1 MVATIDDGKG
11 KPQTV
16 EFDRVISAVGVVGNI
31 ENLGLEKL
39 GVKTER
45 GCIVI
50 DGYGKTNVPGIYAI
64 GDVAGPPMLA
74 HKAEHEGVVC
84 VEAIKGM
91 HPHPMDKLLIPG
103 CTYCHPQIAS
113 VGLTEAKAKE
123 GGREIRVGRFPFVGN
138 GKAIALGEDQG
149 MVKVIFDKKTGQLLG
164 AHMVGA
170 EVTELIQGY
179 VVAMNLE
186 TTEEELMHTVFP
198 HPTIV
203 GNDEGSGAG
212 CLWPR
217 AEHVGTIPEP
227 RTWSGGKCRFSD
239 RVEANNQTSEIRSVK
254 DNDNL
259 TIERPTFVTHL
270 ECAMEGDHYPA
281 DQIHNLSKAGKPLLV
296 RYDLAGVKKAL
307 TKDALAQ
314 RPADLWR
321 YRELL
326 PVRKVS
332 DIVSLGEVT
341 TPLIRLPKLAKK
353 IGGGE
358 IIVKDEGRL
367 PTGSFKARGLVMAV
381 SMGKALG
388 IKHMAMPTNGNA
400 GAALAAYA
408 TSCGIKTTIFCP
420 ADTPEVNVSEIE
432 LQGATVYRVNGLID
446 DCGKIVG
453 EGKAKA
459 GWFDTSTLKE
469 PYRIEGKKTMGL
481 ELAEQLGWDV
491 PDVIFYPTGGGTGLI
506 GMWKA
511 FAELEAIGFIG
522 SKRPRMVAVQA
533 AGCAPMVRAFEN
545 GTEHAPRWEDA
556 HTIAS
561 GIRVPQAVG
570 DFLILRAVRE
580 SKGFAIAVPD
590 DKISAALNEVAREEG
605 LLLCPEGA
613 ATYAAYK
620 QSLADGRV
628 TKDDR
633 VMLFNCATGLKYPLP
648 PVTRTL
654 DRHQPIDYAKL

>member
-1 MVATIDDGKG
+1 M
-11 KPQTV
+11 
-16 EFDRVISAVGVVGNI
+16 
-31 ENLGLEKL
+31 
-39 GVKTER
+39 
-45 GCIVI
+45 
-50 DGYGKTNVPGIYAI
+50 
-64 GDVAGPPMLA
+64 
-74 HKAEHEGVVC
+74 
-84 VEAIKGM
+84 
-91 HPHPMDKLLIPG
+91 
-103 CTYCHPQIAS
+103 
-113 VGLTEAKAKE
+113 
-123 GGREIRVGRFPFVGN
+123 
-138 GKAIALGEDQG
+138 
-149 MVKVIFDKKTGQLLG
+149 
-164 AHMVGA
+164 
-170 EVTELIQGY
+170 
-179 VVAMNLE
+179 
-186 TTEEELMHTVFP
+186 
-198 HPTIV
+198 
-203 GNDEGSGAG
+203 
-212 CLWPR
+212 
-217 AEHVGTIPEP
+217 
-227 RTWSGGKCRFSD
+227 
-239 RVEANNQTSEIRSVK
+239 
-254 DNDNL
+254 
-259 TIERPTFVTHL
+259 
-270 ECAMEGDHYPA
+270 
-281 DQIHNLSKAGKPLLV
+281 
-296 RYDLAGVKKAL
+296 KKAL
-307 TKDALAQ
+307 SKDALAR

-321 YRELL
+321 YREML
-326 PVRKVS
+326 PVRKCA
-332 DIVSLGEVT
+332 DIVSLGEVM
-341 TPLIRLPKLAKK
+341 TPLIRLPRLAKK
-353 IGGGE
+353 LGGGE

-388 IKHMAMPTNGNA
+388 IRHMAMPTNGNA

-522 SKRPRMVAVQA
+522 AKRPRMVAVQA

-580 SKGFAIAVPD
+580 SKGFAIAVTD
-590 DKISAALNEVAREEG
+590 EKISAALHEVARDEG

-620 QSLADGRV
+620 ESLADGRV
-628 TKDDR
+628 TKTGPGDAVQLRDR
-633 VMLFNCATGLKYPLP
+633 PQISAAAGHAQARSPPADRLRQIVVSIDQHKYAGEDAMRRVVVAALMAVLTWSGDALAGDFPSHPITLVVP
-648 PVTRTL
+648 FSAGGPSDAMARILAERMQRTL
-654 DRHQPIDYAKL
+654 GQPY